1 MELKKNH
8 KVKMAKFH
16 NGVQIGGNVFSSL
29 PRAGFDAKCELSPGW
44 TSFAGVFGSILT
56 MAFIWF
62 VAHILRKNQ
71 LQKNAKE
78 SFEF

>member
-29 PRAGFDAKCELSPGW
+29 PRAGFDAKCELSPNGALIELGKDVVLV
-44 TSFAGVFGSILT
+44 TYANIEY
-56 MAFIWF
+56 MAL
-62 VAHILRKNQ
+62 HNECG
-71 LQKNAKE
+71 N
-78 SFEF
+78 